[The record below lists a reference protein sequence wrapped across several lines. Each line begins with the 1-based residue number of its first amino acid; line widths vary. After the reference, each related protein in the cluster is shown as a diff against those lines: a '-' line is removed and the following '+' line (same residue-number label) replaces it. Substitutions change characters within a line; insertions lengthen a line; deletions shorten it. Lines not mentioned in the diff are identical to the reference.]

1 MGAEEQH
8 AVTIE
13 RHTEPHMGFGAEV
26 YQWPV
31 EYTLRGV
38 MVPNDTEPLF
48 CTFRV

>member
-8 AVTIE
+8 VVTIE
-13 RHTEPHMGFGAEV
+13 RHTEPHMGFRAEV
-26 YQWPV
+26 YWWLV

-38 MVPNDTEPLF
+38 EVPYDAEPLF